1 MDFTNINTTILA
13 WSLIAI
19 GVIIVIF
26 TIWYALKR
34 KHPDSGNR
42 LHSSTIDTVTDEA
55 EKVFTED
62 FREEL
67 RNRGRLHFEKIINEN
82 AMFMQQDLHLTASQL
97 NDYMRESLKKALNK
111 EFKEYTKSIG
121 DAREAALESIEK
133 TQTAMQEQRNILREE
148 LQKQLEEE
156 KEQRLKKLDEHMSS
170 VVNHYLLEALSE
182 EVDMASQSDYIF
194 QHLEDQKAAILE
206 DIKSGW

>member
-1 MDFTNINTTILA
+1 MISTILA
-13 WSLIAI
+13 WTMIGLGVFIAGGI
-19 GVIIVIF
+19 GWHLF
-26 TIWYALKR
+26 R
-34 KHPDSGNR
+34 KQ
-42 LHSSTIDTVTDEA
+42 HSKKGSEFHASTIDSVNEEA

-111 EFKEYTKSIG
+111 EFKQYTKSIEG
-121 DAREAALESIEK
+121 AREAALESIDK
-133 TQTAMQEQRNILREE
+133 TQVAMQEQRGILREE
-148 LQKQLEEE
+148 LQAQLDEEKQL
-156 KEQRLKKLDEHMSS
+156 RLKKLDEHMSS
-170 VVNHYLLEALSE
+170 VVNHYLLEALSD

>member
-1 MDFTNINTTILA
+1 MINATWAWAMIAVGSVLA
-13 WSLIAI
+13 
-19 GVIIVIF
+19 GVIIWLV
-26 TIWYALKR
+26 YRSQHK
-34 KHPDSGNR
+34 DSGSR
-42 LHSSTIDTVTDEA
+42 LHASTVDTVTEEA

-111 EFKEYTKSIG
+111 EFKQYTKSIE
-121 DAREAALESIEK
+121 DAREAALESIDK
-133 TQTAMQEQRNILREE
+133 TQQAMQQQRGVLREE
-148 LQKQLEEE
+148 LQAQLEEE
-156 KEQRLKKLDEHMSS
+156 KQERLKKLDQHMSS

>member
-1 MDFTNINTTILA
+1 MNSTILA
-13 WSLIAI
+13 WTMIGIGVVIAI
-19 GVIIVIF
+19 GVG
-26 TIWYALKR
+26 WYLFSKQRAK
-34 KHPDSGNR
+34 SGSE
-42 LHSSTIDTVTDEA
+42 LHASTIDSVTGEA

-97 NDYMRESLKKALNK
+97 NDYMRDSLKKALNK
-111 EFKEYTKSIG
+111 EFKQYTKSIEG
-121 DAREAALESIEK
+121 AREAALESIDK
-133 TQTAMQEQRNILREE
+133 TQAAMKEQRGILREE
-148 LQKQLEEE
+148 LQAQLEEE
-156 KEQRLKKLDEHMSS
+156 KQIRLKKLDEHMSS

-182 EVDMASQSDYIF
+182 EVDMASQSDFIF

>member
-1 MDFTNINTTILA
+1 MINTTWAWAMVAVGVVLA
-13 WSLIAI
+13 AVVAWLIYRANH
-19 GVIIVIF
+19 
-26 TIWYALKR
+26 K
-34 KHPDSGNR
+34 DSGSR
-42 LHSSTIDTVTDEA
+42 LHASTVDTVTEEA

-111 EFKEYTKSIG
+111 EFKQYTASIE
-121 DAREAALESIEK
+121 DAREAAIDSIGK
-133 TQTAMQEQRNILREE
+133 TQQAMQEQRGVLREE
-148 LQKQLEEE
+148 LQAQLDEE
-156 KEQRLKKLDEHMSS
+156 KQIRLKKLDEHMSS
-170 VVNHYLLEALSE
+170 VVNHYLLEALSD